1 LWAQAVG
8 VKAIPF
14 SGGEFVPATTMK
26 TKQYSITL
34 SLILGASVVSVGLV
48 PEPMIFVVG
57 ILLLMLLLA
66 AALHYK
72 KWGWVPSDSAEAGM
86 AGLSA
91 GCVMVTTLAL
101 LLRGHPLSFVLTPL
115 LSIAAILGM
124 YRELTTRGRL
134 ICRSKR

>member
-1 LWAQAVG
+1 M
-8 VKAIPF
+8 
-14 SGGEFVPATTMK
+14 PATTMK
-26 TKQYSITL
+26 TKQYSLTL

-57 ILLLMLLLA
+57 TLLLMLLLA

-124 YRELTTRGRL
+124 YRELSTRGRL
-134 ICRSKR
+134 IRRSKR